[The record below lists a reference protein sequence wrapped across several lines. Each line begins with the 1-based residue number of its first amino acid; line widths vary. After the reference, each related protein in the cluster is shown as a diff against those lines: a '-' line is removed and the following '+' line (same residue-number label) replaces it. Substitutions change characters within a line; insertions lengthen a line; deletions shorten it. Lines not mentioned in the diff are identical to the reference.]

1 VKEGLFKILP
11 IVFFFNICF
20 LQDNVDDTQ
29 FINLNYSQYQKN
41 NTIIGFNLT
50 NSSTSN
56 ISLSVQNWFT
66 DNLYLLGILY
76 PNKKSNNLHLSYSL
90 NLGYAVYIDNSLMK
104 NIIFNFGYNKKQFD
118 LNDFKNISIG
128 QIMFINLEK
137 INIGIS
143 YNFIDADLYN
153 FQQFGIDF
161 FKKINNIYIV
171 KLGTKL
177 DYGNKEYINTLYF
190 TFNYCI

>member
-1 VKEGLFKILP
+1 MKEGLFKILP

-50 NSSTSN
+50 NSSTSK

-76 PNKKSNNLHLSYSL
+76 PNKKSNNFLIFSGKSSYKL
-90 NLGYAVYIDNSLMK
+90 LANLTSFL
-104 NIIFNFGYNKKQFD
+104 F
-118 LNDFKNISIG
+118 
-128 QIMFINLEK
+128 E
-137 INIGIS
+137 
-143 YNFIDADLYN
+143 
-153 FQQFGIDF
+153 
-161 FKKINNIYIV
+161 
-171 KLGTKL
+171 
-177 DYGNKEYINTLYF
+177 
-190 TFNYCI
+190 